1 MMASGSAH
9 APVDRSFRA
18 RDEVVARSDRL
29 IVGDPCA
36 ESRAG
41 RVPEGKLMI
50 EIGNLFGKGAPLS

>member
-1 MMASGSAH
+1 MASGSAH

-18 RDEVVARSDRL
+18 RDEVVARSDLL
-29 IVGDPCA
+29 IVGDPRA
-36 ESRAG
+36 EDRAW